1 MRAETVARTS
11 ASGISVT
18 VAPRWSANATR
29 PSRDSIRSASRTGI
43 SDRPERLGERTQP
56 QPFAGRELAGDD
68 LLAQLLVG
76 VAALR
81 LRNAHSYRI
90 SHSVPVG
97 HRP

>member
-43 SDRPERLGERTQP
+43 SDSPSDSASARRRSRSPGASAPEMICSR
-56 QPFAGRELAGDD
+56 
-68 LLAQLLVG
+68 
-76 VAALR
+76 
-81 LRNAHSYRI
+81 SC
-90 SHSVPVG
+90 S
-97 HRP
+97 